1 MSRRD
6 GASWA
11 LAGMFGLGCS
21 RVRCFAAVVECGW
34 GRMRAAETEPVS
46 GTWAHYRAVEKAR
59 GKMSKHMLKTVAA
72 GCAAVLCLTI
82 AAGLPG
88 AALAQ
93 SDADAWKWRGT
104 IYLWGAGIDGT
115 ARLPAGGTVSANASF
130 DDLLK
135 SLDFAFMGVL
145 EARKGRWG
153 GLVDLIYM
161 DLSNSKSGTRSLG
174 FTGPGGNVTIPVDAN
189 LDVDTGLKST
199 ILSLAATYTLVEKPN
214 YETALVGGARYLD
227 VRADLDWQARGN
239 IGALPPVVR
248 SGSASSKLRNWDAII
263 GVRGRAGLDAS
274 GKWYLPYHLD
284 VGAGDSDL
292 TWQALAGVGYRFG
305 WGEVTL
311 VYRYL
316 DYEFKSGEALRDLT
330 ISGPA
335 LGASWRW

>member
-1 MSRRD
+1 MTKQ
-6 GASWA
+6 A
-11 LAGMFGLGCS
+11 
-21 RVRCFAAVVECGW
+21 
-34 GRMRAAETEPVS
+34 
-46 GTWAHYRAVEKAR
+46 
-59 GKMSKHMLKTVAA
+59 LKTSLAR
-72 GCAAVLCLTI
+72 CAAALSLMV

-88 AALAQ
+88 TALAQ
-93 SDADAWKWRGT
+93 ADADAWKWRGT
-104 IYLWGAGIDGT
+104 IYLWGAGLDGT
-115 ARLPAGGTVSANASF
+115 ANLPAGGSASVSASF

-135 SLDFAFMGVL
+135 SLDFAIMGVL

-161 DLSNSKSGTRSLG
+161 DLSNSQSGTRSLG
-174 FTGPGGNVTIPVDAN
+174 FTGPGGNVTIPVDAS
-189 LDVDTGLKST
+189 LDVNTGLEST

-227 VRADLDWQARGN
+227 VKTDLSWQATGN
-239 IGALPPVVR
+239 IGPLPPVAR
-248 SGSASSKLRNWDAII
+248 SGNASVTLRNWDAVI
-263 GVRGRAGLDAS
+263 GVRGRADLDANS
-274 GKWYLPYHLD
+274 KWYMPYYAD
-284 VGAGDSDL
+284 IGTGDSDR

-316 DYEFKSGEALRDLT
+316 DYKFKSGEALRDLT